1 MPVLSDEDRRFLA
14 ELFRQHQWMMYR
26 TVFPMLQNPWDTE
39 DVIQSVAVKLT
50 DKLPLL
56 RSLEGP
62 RLTADLAAACRNTA
76 LNHRR
81 ETQRRAEYP
90 YSEEL
95 GCPGQSL
102 AAQNLL
108 PEMEDRFLALRQAW
122 KGLDQR
128 SQYLLR
134 ARYLERKSFA
144 EIAACLGMQPKSARM
159 ALTRARRKA
168 RDLVMAALARLE
180 AE

>member
-62 RLTADLAAACRNTA
+62 RLTAYLAAACRNTA

-122 KGLDQR
+122 KGLEAGCSTDSGKR
-128 SQYLLR
+128 PLSQSMPISAAPLTMAWLMSSDGTEWMTSCIWG
-134 ARYLERKSFA
+134 ASCK
-144 EIAACLGMQPKSARM
+144 IALMMGCM
-159 ALTRARRKA
+159 T
-168 RDLVMAALARLE
+168 
-180 AE
+180 

>member
-1 MPVLSDEDRRFLA
+1 
-14 ELFRQHQWMMYR
+14 
-26 TVFPMLQNPWDTE
+26 
-39 DVIQSVAVKLT
+39 
-50 DKLPLL
+50 
-56 RSLEGP
+56 
-62 RLTADLAAACRNTA
+62 
-76 LNHRR
+76 
-81 ETQRRAEYP
+81 
-90 YSEEL
+90 
-95 GCPGQSL
+95 
-102 AAQNLL
+102 
-108 PEMEDRFLALRQAW
+108 MEDRFLALRQAW

>member
-62 RLTADLAAACRNTA
+62 RLTAYLAAACRNTA

-102 AAQNLL
+102 AAQ
-108 PEMEDRFLALRQAW
+108 
-122 KGLDQR
+122 K
-128 SQYLLR
+128 
-134 ARYLERKSFA
+134 
-144 EIAACLGMQPKSARM
+144 
-159 ALTRARRKA
+159 
-168 RDLVMAALARLE
+168 
-180 AE
+180 